1 MQHFFVKKKSPQQ
14 KSDVIYSHR
23 TYMTLVIIKR
33 CRFRTYFLSLNMAPL
48 RFTKV
53 VNGDH
58 IEVNIIHLRIS
69 IRLIFSLKR
78 VNKWI
83 IWSWIPGSW
92 PKWSDYGKTFWS
104 KKRKT
109 VIKRSNVW
117 LCLVCRWLF
126 NHIMLGKILWRL
138 IIEISGGW

>member
-23 TYMTLVIIKR
+23 TYMTLVIIQR

-58 IEVNIIHLRIS
+58 IEVNIIHLGIS
-69 IRLIFSLKR
+69 IRFIFSFKKGSINEYGPEFQVRDLKDLIMVR
-78 VNKWI
+78 L
-83 IWSWIPGSW
+83 
-92 PKWSDYGKTFWS
+92 FWS
-104 KKRKT
+104 KKRKPSLNKE
-109 VIKRSNVW
+109 VMFDFVW
-117 LCLVCRWLF
+117 LFF
-126 NHIMLGKILWRL
+126 NHIMLG
-138 IIEISGGW
+138 